1 MRQDVNSHA
10 FVAAAACR
18 AVQRAPDDS
27 THDKNVD
34 FPTSELPS
42 SRTVISGGSELYS
55 IASRRCPADI
65 IRYQGGFI
73 FASKRVMRSDEHL
86 GAEIG
91 VSCTWSWQPES
102 VAPSLAASTLP
113 RSFIQARTYVAH
125 STRRSP
131 TYFEFVHANAT
142 VAN

>member
-1 MRQDVNSHA
+1 MGQDVNSHA
-10 FVAAAACR
+10 FVAAVACR

-34 FPTSELPS
+34 FPTSESPS

-55 IASRRCPADI
+55 IASRRCPADT

-73 FASKRVMRSDEHL
+73 FASTRVMRSDKHL

-102 VAPSLAASTLP
+102 VAPSLAASTLLHTSSHICRP
-113 RSFIQARTYVAH
+113 FYKTI
-125 STRRSP
+125 
-131 TYFEFVHANAT
+131 ANILRICSR
-142 VAN
+142 